1 MLKLTGIK
9 ATPTQIF
16 RVPIDQGTIKIL
28 LMYKPAVTMWF
39 MNIEFGDK
47 IINGI
52 RVNRNL
58 NIIEQYNNVLPFGIL
73 INVIEGTEPLLIDD
87 FSSGRIEMNIL
98 NQSEMD
104 QIDALYKENK
114 VLL

>member
-1 MLKLTGIK
+1 MKTLTGIK

-16 RVPIDQGTIKIL
+16 RVPIDQGIIKIL
-28 LMYKPAVTMWF
+28 LMYKPAIQMWF

-52 RVNRNL
+52 RVNRNY
-58 NIIEQYNNVLPFGIL
+58 NIIEQYNNVLPFGIY
-73 INVIEGTEPLLIDD
+73 IKVIEGTEPLLIDD

-98 NQSEMD
+98 DQSEMD
-104 QIDALYKENK
+104 EIDALYKENK